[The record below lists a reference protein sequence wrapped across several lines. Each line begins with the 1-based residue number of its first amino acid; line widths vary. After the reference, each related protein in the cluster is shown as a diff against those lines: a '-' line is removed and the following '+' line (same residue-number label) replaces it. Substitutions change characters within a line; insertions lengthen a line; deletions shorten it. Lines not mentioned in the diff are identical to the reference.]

1 MNNDIDT
8 THLLRAALE
17 HRLNDLAAHTGVSA
31 RTLAELAQHLIDDPA
46 VVAAHPTECGRLRAR
61 RDYAGL
67 TRGRRWQATL
77 PEPHRSTPD
86 EPANK
91 TVLAFPGRPRR
102 VRLPQAA

>member
-1 MNNDIDT
+1 MNNNIDT
-8 THLLRAALE
+8 AHLLRAALE
-17 HRLNDLAAHTGVSA
+17 HRLQDLAAHTGLSA
-31 RTLAELAQHLIDDPA
+31 RHLADLAEHLIDDPG

-67 TRGRRWQATL
+67 TRGRRWQARI
-77 PEPHRSTPD
+77 PEPHRPAAD
-86 EPANK
+86 EPANR